1 MARVKPY
8 SGVSSTRLV
17 NLINQNNLSNLNLG
31 VDYTLGTPVPAA
43 GPNGRNTS
51 IVFAPTNFQVYQP
64 QSIRYKRLSLAV
76 LSNLPVDEILP
87 VAITQVPFTIVGILP
102 AINEALGL
110 DLQASEVYNEQ
121 FTTVLPTYRLKI
133 RDNNASL
140 AWVDSEFYFT
150 ANHQRAQ
157 LLEDGTPRLLE
168 DGSILMLEDP
178 VF

>member
-8 SGVSSTRLV
+8 SGTSAARLATI
-17 NLINQNNLSNLNLG
+17 INQSNLSNFNLG
-31 VDYTLGTPVPAA
+31 VDYTLGTPVPSVGA
-43 GPNGRNTS
+43 NGRNTS
-51 IVFAPTNFQVYQP
+51 LVFTPTNFQVYQP
-64 QSIRYKRLSLAV
+64 QTIRYTRLSLAV
-76 LSNLPVDEILP
+76 LGNLPSEEILP
-87 VAITQVPFTIVGILP
+87 VTITQVPFTIVGILP

-110 DLQASEVYNEQ
+110 NLQASEVYNEQ

>member
-8 SGVSSTRLV
+8 RGNSVARV
-17 NLINQNNLSNLNLG
+17 AALINQTNLTNLNNG
-31 VDYTLGTPVPAA
+31 IDYTLGSPVVSP

-51 IVFAPTNFQVYQP
+51 VVFTPTNFQVYQP
-64 QSIRYKRLSLAV
+64 QTIRYKRLSLAV
-76 LSNLPVDEILP
+76 LGNLSAEEIQT
-87 VAITQVPFTIVGILP
+87 VAITQVPFTIVSILP

-121 FTTVLPTYRLKI
+121 FTTVNPTYRLKI
-133 RDNNASL
+133 RDNNSSL

-150 ANHQRAQ
+150 ASHQRAR